1 MDKVSIIIPCYNHAK
16 FLPDAILSA
25 YNQTYKNVEIIVV
38 NDGSTD
44 NSLYVMQEFKSIF
57 KDLIIVNQENKGLS
71 AARNAGI
78 IESTG
83 KYILTLD
90 ADDVISNEFLSK
102 TVGKNDI
109 VSTYYMIFGSKKG
122 YIKPK
127 SNPNFNDFVKRNQIN
142 CCSLFKK
149 EIWET
154 IGGYDE
160 QMKIGFEDWD
170 FWLRATMAG
179 YRVSVVEEVLF
190 YYRKHENKSMLSNAI
205 KHYNEIW
212 EYIKV
217 KNKL

>member
-16 FLPDAILSA
+16 FLPDSILSA
-25 YNQTYKNVEIIVV
+25 YNQTYKNFEIIVV

-57 KDLIIVNQENKGLS
+57 KDLIIINQENRGLS
-71 AARNAGI
+71 SARNAGI

-109 VSTYYMIFGSKKG
+109 VSTYYMQFGSKSR
-122 YIKPK
+122 YLKPK
-127 SNPNFNDFVKRNQIN
+127 SNPTFSDFVKRNQIN

-149 EIWET
+149 EIWKT

-160 QMKIGFEDWD
+160 QIKLGFEDWD
-170 FWLRATMAG
+170 FWLRATMIG
-179 YRVSVVEEVLF
+179 YNVSVVEEVLF
-190 YYRKHENKSMLSNAI
+190 YYRKHENESMLSNAI